1 MNPGPARRLR
11 SLLVPICLFVGLQ
24 TAGLVGDRAVFA
36 GHGMMTAFGNV
47 EWLPEPGRTPDQA
60 GYVLDAWYETG
71 QLWLA
76 ATPSQV
82 IERSLG
88 FAREKLAEAEI
99 MVNAENVDAARVAV
113 EHYWRYVARAERA
126 ALSAP
131 PSRTESGADELVE
144 VVAVALL
151 EQQYILTVLYPDL
164 PAMSRSVIRGVLDE
178 ARQRYEA
185 VADRL
190 PRTVRGPLVFKENEV
205 RWSIEMALR
214 ADQEAG

>member
-1 MNPGPARRLR
+1 MNSGPARRLR
-11 SLLVPICLFVGLQ
+11 GLLVPICLCAGLQ
-24 TAGLVGDRAVFA
+24 TDGLVGDRAVFA

-60 GYVLDAWYETG
+60 GYVLDAWYEG
-71 QLWLA
+71 GRLWLA

-82 IERSLG
+82 VERALG
-88 FAREKLAEAEI
+88 FAREKLAETEAMI
-99 MVNAENVDAARVAV
+99 MAENVAAARVAV
-113 EHYWRYVARAERA
+113 EHYWRYVARAEQA
-126 ALSAP
+126 ALSAS
-131 PSRTESGADELVE
+131 PSRTEGDAHELVE
-144 VVAVALL
+144 VVAVSFL

-164 PAMSRSVIRGVLDE
+164 PATSRSVVRDLLHQTQ
-178 ARQRYEA
+178 RRYEA

-214 ADQEAG
+214 ADEEAG

>member
-1 MNPGPARRLR
+1 MNLGSARRLR
-11 SLLVPICLFVGLQ
+11 SLLVPICLCAGLY
-24 TAGLVGDRAVFA
+24 TVGLVGDRAVFA

-60 GYVLDAWYETG
+60 GYVLDAWYEG
-71 QLWLA
+71 GRLWLA
-76 ATPSQV
+76 ATSSQV
-82 IERSLG
+82 VERALG
-88 FAREKLAEAEI
+88 FAREKLAEAEAMI
-99 MVNAENVDAARVAV
+99 MVENVAAARVAV
-113 EHYWRYVARAERA
+113 EHYWRYVARAEQA
-126 ALSAP
+126 ALSAS

-164 PAMSRSVIRGVLDE
+164 PATSRSVVRDLLHQTQ
-178 ARQRYEA
+178 QRYEA
-185 VADRL
+185 IADRL

-214 ADQEAG
+214 ADEEAG

>member
-1 MNPGPARRLR
+1 
-11 SLLVPICLFVGLQ
+11 
-24 TAGLVGDRAVFA
+24 
-36 GHGMMTAFGNV
+36 MMTAFGNI

-82 IERSLG
+82 VERSLG
-88 FAREKLAEAEI
+88 FAREKLAEAEV

-113 EHYWRYVARAERA
+113 EHYWRYIARAEQT

-131 PSRTESGADELVE
+131 PSRIEGGADELVE

-164 PAMSRSVIRGVLDE
+164 PAMSRSVIRDVLDE
-178 ARQRYEA
+178 AQQRYEA

-214 ADQEAG
+214 ADEEAG

>member
-1 MNPGPARRLR
+1 MNSGPARRLR
-11 SLLVPICLFVGLQ
+11 GLLVLLCLSLQ
-24 TAGLVGDRAVFA
+24 TVGLVGDRPALA

-60 GYVLDAWYETG
+60 GYVLDAWHEAG

-82 IERSLG
+82 VERALG
-88 FAREKLAEAEI
+88 FAREKLAEIEAMIAAEDT
-99 MVNAENVDAARVAV
+99 DAARVAV
-113 EHYWRYVARAERA
+113 EYYWLYIARAEQA
-126 ALSAP
+126 ARSTSSS
-131 PSRTESGADELVE
+131 SRTEGGTDELVE

-164 PAMSRSVIRGVLDE
+164 PATSRSVIRDVLDE
-178 ARQRYEA
+178 AQQRYEA
-185 VADRL
+185 IADRL
-190 PRTVRGPLVFKENEV
+190 PRTIRGPLVFKENEV

-214 ADQEAG
+214 ADETGG

>member
-82 IERSLG
+82 VERSLG
-88 FAREKLAEAEI
+88 FAREKLAEAEV
-99 MVNAENVDAARVAV
+99 MVNAENVDAAHVAV
-113 EHYWRYVARAERA
+113 KHYWRYVARAEQA
-126 ALSAP
+126 ALSAS
-131 PSRTESGADELVE
+131 PSRTESSADELIE

-164 PAMSRSVIRGVLDE
+164 PATSRSVIRDLLHQ
-178 ARQRYEA
+178 AQQRYEA

-214 ADQEAG
+214 ADEEAG